1 VSCAII
7 STNFSISA
15 LIFRSIVSM
24 RWREELRNT
33 LVVTSKL
40 NGVNDPT
47 SQQKPEADLI
57 VPF

>member
-15 LIFRSIVSM
+15 LIFRSTVSM

-40 NGVNDPT
+40 NGVNDLT
-47 SQQKPEADLI
+47 LSKNRKQI
-57 VPF
+57 